1 MKITKI
7 ATMIMVLFAS
17 TAIAH
22 AQLQDIM
29 IGSMANL
36 DGVRF
41 GVVFEPNE
49 LGDAG
54 LRDVLTK
61 ALSDQLSKSGIKQL
75 TAEDIIKDFGGAM
88 PYLQITMSMMPNK
101 DGSNYGYRVG
111 AELTQMVQLTRKNP
125 SDRASVPTITWR
137 DEVLWAGSPSDGK
150 EMASHA
156 MRLMKDFCDGYVK
169 ANANK

>member
-1 MKITKI
+1 MKIAKI
-7 ATMIMVLFAS
+7 AIMIMVLFAS

-22 AQLQDIM
+22 AQLQEMM

-41 GVVFEPNE
+41 AIVFEPNE

-54 LRDVLTK
+54 LRDVFTR
-61 ALSDQLSKSGIKQL
+61 ALSDQLSRSGIKQL
-75 TAEDIIKDFGGAM
+75 AAEDIIKDFGGAKQ
-88 PYLQITMSMMPNK
+88 YLLITMSVMPNK

-125 SDRASVPTITWR
+125 SDRVSVPAITWR
-137 DEVLWAGSPSDGK
+137 DEVLWSGSINDGK
-150 EMASHA
+150 ELASNA
-156 MRLMKDFCDGYVK
+156 MRLMSNFCDGYVK
-169 ANANK
+169 VNANK